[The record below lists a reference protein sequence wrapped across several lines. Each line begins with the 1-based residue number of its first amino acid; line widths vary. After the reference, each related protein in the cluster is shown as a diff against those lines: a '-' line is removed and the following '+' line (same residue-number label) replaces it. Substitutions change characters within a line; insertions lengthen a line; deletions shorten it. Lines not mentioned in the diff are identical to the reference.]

1 MAATPEKERLML
13 TIAIPGREELIL
25 RHLILDFNG
34 TIAEDG
40 QLAEGVAERLQA
52 LSRSLS
58 LYVVTADTHGTA
70 AAACEGLP
78 VEVLTYP
85 TTDVGAIK
93 RQVAEKLGEGVA
105 CMGNGFNDLQMAE
118 ACVLSVCVIGREGCC
133 GALVARSDVVVTSI
147 IDGLDLLLKQDR
159 LRATLRT

>member
-1 MAATPEKERLML
+1 ML
-13 TIAIPGREELIL
+13 TISIPGRGDLVL
-25 RHLILDFNG
+25 RHLLLDFNG

-40 QLAEGVAERLQA
+40 RLAAGVAERLEA
-52 LSRSLS
+52 LSASLAI
-58 LYVVTADTHGTA
+58 YVVTADTHGTA
-70 AAACEGLP
+70 AAACAGLP

-118 ACVLSVCVIGREGCC
+118 ACALSVCVMGREGCC
-133 GALVARSDVVVTSI
+133 GALVGKSDVVVASI
-147 IDGLDLLLKQDR
+147 ADGLDLLLKPDR

>member
-1 MAATPEKERLML
+1 ML
-13 TIAIPGREELIL
+13 TISIPGRGDLVL
-25 RHLILDFNG
+25 RHLLLDFNG

-40 QLAEGVAERLQA
+40 RLAEGVAERLEV

-58 LYVVTADTHGTA
+58 IYVVTADTHGTA
-70 AAACEGLP
+70 AAACAGLP

-93 RQVAEKLGEGVA
+93 RQVAERLGDGVA
-105 CMGNGFNDLQMAE
+105 CMGNGYNDLQMAE
-118 ACVLSVCVIGREGCC
+118 ACALSVCILGREGCC
-133 GALVARSDVVVTSI
+133 GALLGKSDVVVTSI
-147 IDGLDLLLKQDR
+147 TDGLDLLLKPDR

>member
-1 MAATPEKERLML
+1 ML
-13 TIAIPGREELIL
+13 TISIPGREDLVL
-25 RHLILDFNG
+25 RHLLLDFNG

-40 QLAEGVAERLQA
+40 RLAAGVAERLEA

-58 LYVVTADTHGTA
+58 IYVVTADTHGTA

-85 TTDVGAIK
+85 TADVGAIK
-93 RQVAEKLGEGVA
+93 ARVAEKLGEGVA
-105 CMGNGFNDLQMAE
+105 CMGNGCNDLQMAE
-118 ACVLSVCVIGREGCC
+118 VCALSVCILGREGCC
-133 GALVARSDVVVTSI
+133 GALLGKSDVVVTSI
-147 IDGLDLLLKQDR
+147 ADGLDLLLKPDR

>member
-1 MAATPEKERLML
+1 ML
-13 TIAIPGREELIL
+13 TIAIPGREDLVL

-40 QLAEGVAERLQA
+40 RLAAGMAERLEA
-52 LSRSLS
+52 LSRSLAI
-58 LYVVTADTHGTA
+58 YVVTADTHGTA

-85 TTDVGAIK
+85 TADVGAIK
-93 RQVAEKLGEGVA
+93 ARVAEKLGEGVA
-105 CMGNGFNDLQMAE
+105 CMGNGFNDLQMAGVC
-118 ACVLSVCVIGREGCC
+118 ALSVCVMGREGCC
-133 GALVARSDVVVTSI
+133 GALVSRSDVVVASI
-147 IDGLDLLLKQDR
+147 ADALDLLLKPDR

>member
-1 MAATPEKERLML
+1 ML
-13 TIAIPGREELIL
+13 TIEIPGREDLVL

-40 QLAEGVAERLQA
+40 QLTEGVAERLEV
-52 LSRSLS
+52 LSRSLA

-85 TTDVGAIK
+85 TTDVGANK
-93 RQVAEKLGEGVA
+93 RQVTEKLGEGVA

-118 ACVLSVCVIGREGCC
+118 ACALSVCVIGREGCC
-133 GALVARSDVVVTSI
+133 GALVTRSDVVVTSI
-147 IDGLDLLLKQDR
+147 IDGLDLLLKPDR

>member
-1 MAATPEKERLML
+1 ML
-13 TIAIPGREELIL
+13 TISIPGRGDLVL
-25 RHLILDFNG
+25 RHLLLDFNG

-40 QLAEGVAERLQA
+40 RLAEGVAERLEV

-58 LYVVTADTHGTA
+58 IYVVTADTHGTA
-70 AAACEGLP
+70 AAACAGLP

-93 RQVAEKLGEGVA
+93 RQVAERLGDGVA
-105 CMGNGFNDLQMAE
+105 CMGNGYNDLQMAE
-118 ACVLSVCVIGREGCC
+118 ACALSVCILGREGCC
-133 GALVARSDVVVTSI
+133 GALLGKSDVVVTSI
-147 IDGLDLLLKQDR
+147 ADGLDLLLKPDR

>member
-1 MAATPEKERLML
+1 ML
-13 TIAIPGREELIL
+13 TISIPGRGDLTL
-25 RHLILDFNG
+25 RHLLLDFNG

-40 QLAEGVAERLQA
+40 QLAEGVAHRLRA
-52 LSRSLS
+52 LSEVLS
-58 LYVVTADTHGTA
+58 VSVVTADTHGTA
-70 AAACEGLP
+70 AAACGGLP

-93 RQVAEKLGEGVA
+93 KQVAEDLGSGVV

-118 ACVLSVCVIGREGCC
+118 VCDLSVCIIGREGCC
-133 GALVARSDVVVTSI
+133 GALVGRSDVVVTSI
-147 IDGLDLLLKQDR
+147 TDGLDLLLKPDR